1 MPSSPE
7 KPLRDIGENRLVCR
21 FRTLATAALTSGV
34 LLGPGDDAAILR
46 LPPGRVALLTCDMM
60 VEDIHFRRA
69 WISPWQLGWK
79 AMAQNLSDIAAMGG
93 EPGFAVASLALPGT
107 ADKGTADGISEGLI
121 AAASRY
127 GAALVGGD
135 LVGSP
140 GPIAVD
146 VSVLGWVEEKAALQR
161 RGARP
166 GDRLLVTG
174 TLGASAAGLQALLQ
188 GRQQEDDPHFRQA
201 LTAHHEPQPRLKE
214 GRAIALS
221 RAATAMMDLSDGLAA
236 DLPRLCTESG
246 VGAKLFLAQVPV
258 AEACRAVA
266 AGLGL
271 DPVSLAVSGGEDYEL
286 LFTCPAE
293 AVARMRAVVAEA
305 GGLSATEIGEI
316 VDGPAIIALDPQGR
330 SVPLAQGFDHFASR
344 SG

>member
-1 MPSSPE
+1 MPPSE
-7 KPLRDIGENRLVCR
+7 QPLRDIGENRMVSR
-21 FRTLATAALTSGV
+21 FRQLAGAALTDGV
-34 LLGPGDDAAILR
+34 LLGPGDDTAILR

-60 VEDIHFRRA
+60 VEEVHFRRA
-69 WISPWQLGWK
+69 WITPWQLGWK

-93 EPGFAVASLALPGT
+93 EAGFAVASVALPGT
-107 ADKGTADGISEGLI
+107 AEKSMAEGISEGLI

-140 GPIAVD
+140 GPVAVD
-146 VSVLGWVEEKAALQR
+146 VSVLGWVEEGVALRR

-174 TLGASAAGLQALLQ
+174 ALGASAAGLHALLQ
-188 GRQQEDDPHFRQA
+188 GRQGEDDPHLRQA
-201 LTAHHEPQPRLKE
+201 LAAHHEPQPRLKE
-214 GRAIALS
+214 GRAIALGG
-221 RAATAMMDLSDGLAA
+221 AATAMMDLSDGLAA
-236 DLPRLCTESG
+236 DLPRLCAESG

-266 AGLGL
+266 ARLGL
-271 DPVSLAVSGGEDYEL
+271 DPLSLAVSGGEDYEL
-286 LFTCPAE
+286 LFTCPPE
-293 AVARMRAVVAEA
+293 AVARLRTVVAEA
-305 GGLSATEIGEI
+305 GGLLATEIGEI
-316 VDGPAIIALDPQGR
+316 VSGPAIIALDSEGR